1 LANTQSSKKR
11 VRQNEKRRIHN
22 RYYRSTARTYVKRA
36 RDLIDK
42 GDFKEAEEAIR
53 LATQA
58 LDKAAQKGTIH
69 TNNAS
74 RRKSRLMQMLNKA
87 KAQPA

>member
-1 LANTQSSKKR
+1 MANTPSSKKR
-11 VRQNEKRRIHN
+11 ARQNEKRRTHN

-36 RDLIDK
+36 RDLIEK
-42 GDFKEAEEAIR
+42 GDLNGAEEAIR

-69 TNNAS
+69 ANNAS
-74 RRKSRLMQMLNKA
+74 RRKSRLAQMLNKA